1 MKLHLAPVSAQGID
15 TSDSIAPIDVT
26 ALQHE
31 IADIQQAFLQSTP
44 SSTSTQP
51 VTLPPTQPITLPPT
65 QPVTVSSPE
74 GEDEVVFLGTGSAVP
89 SKYRNGMHASLDV
102 LIDKN
107 DVQ

>member
-26 ALQHE
+26 ALQQE
-31 IADIQQAFLQSTP
+31 IADIQQAFLQATP
-44 SSTSTQP
+44 SSSS
-51 VTLPPTQPITLPPT
+51 TQPITPPPT
-65 QPVTVSSPE
+65 QPVTVPSSE

-89 SKYRNGMHASLDV
+89 SKYRNGMHHYL
-102 LIDKN
+102 LLWIDKN